1 MEQHL
6 LEGVK
11 IDADNPL
18 VPVAIGSVV
27 GALGDTTAKTALMDR
42 LSEVM
47 AGHPQLALA
56 QAQVAME
63 SGDHAKA
70 IKGLRNLFNSRP
82 KDVAVFEALLR
93 AQVAANELVPAA
105 GTAEDWLKAHPEDD
119 QVRARLAQIYLRQ
132 GDRGNAVKAY
142 RAVLGRSPDDAVV
155 LNNLAML
162 VKDQDAGE
170 ALGFAERAHQLRPN
184 DAAIAD
190 TLGSILL
197 AKGDVG
203 RAVPVL
209 AGAFAAASGNPTIA
223 FHYASALA
231 EAGKDAEARRI
242 LLELGEK
249 SFPEREQAKDLLTRL
264 SRSQKR

>member
-1 MEQHL
+1 VKANPRDLALRANLAEGYLSTGEAQKAQVVVRDAPPEHASAPRLLLARGRAELALGEWSNAVATFDQLVRGQPGSAGAQLLLATALAGAGNVTGMEQHL

-105 GTAEDWLKAHPEDD
+105 VRRRTGSRPTPRMTRFARGWPRSTCARVTAAMPSRPIGRFWGA
-119 QVRARLAQIYLRQ
+119 ARTTPW
-132 GDRGNAVKAY
+132 
-142 RAVLGRSPDDAVV
+142 S
-155 LNNLAML
+155 
-162 VKDQDAGE
+162 
-170 ALGFAERAHQLRPN
+170 
-184 DAAIAD
+184 
-190 TLGSILL
+190 
-197 AKGDVG
+197 
-203 RAVPVL
+203 
-209 AGAFAAASGNPTIA
+209 
-223 FHYASALA
+223 
-231 EAGKDAEARRI
+231 
-242 LLELGEK
+242 
-249 SFPEREQAKDLLTRL
+249 
-264 SRSQKR
+264 